1 VWTMAYKFDRQEL
14 EDAIQVLAEKYPKCF
29 FVNPRQRRPLKKNI
43 VADLQRDGIAMAVDL
58 ISACVDW
65 YKSHICYQYCLETGA
80 KCLDLDGKEAGTVTE
95 LEHHAAQKKILEIN
109 ERRAE
114 RAPLNSIRTTTNLVT
129 ARRVPE
135 DQLKKID
142 APMSRPTM
150 LPELTPLYEAVLAA
164 NSAMSA
170 PMGNSDVRA
179 AVTAAAIG
187 VVIAEAQRIVDNSKR
202 DPAAQG

>member
-1 VWTMAYKFDRQEL
+1 MVYKFDRKEL
-14 EDAIQVLAEKYPKCF
+14 EDCLLMLAERYPRCF
-29 FVNPRQRRPLKKNI
+29 FVNPRLRQPLKKNI
-43 VADLQRDGIAMAVDL
+43 EADLQKDGFASPEL
-58 ISACVDW
+58 ISASVDW
-65 YKSHICYQYCLETGA
+65 YKSHISYQYNLETGA

-95 LEHHAAQKKILEIN
+95 LEQRVARMKIREIN

-114 RAPLNSIRTTTNLVT
+114 RAPLNPIRTMSNLVT
-129 ARRVPE
+129 ARRISE

-142 APMSRPTM
+142 APMSRPTIQ
-150 LPELTPLYEAVLAA
+150 PELTPLYEAILAA
-164 NSAMSA
+164 NSAMST

-187 VVIAEAQRIVDNSKR
+187 VVIAEAQRILGNSKT

>member
-1 VWTMAYKFDRQEL
+1 VWTMAYKFERQEL
-14 EDAIQVLAEKYPKCF
+14 EDGIHMLVEKYPKCF
-29 FVNPRQRRPLKKNI
+29 FVDPRLRRPLKKNI
-43 VADLQRDGIAMAVDL
+43 VVDLQKDGIAMPPEL
-58 ISACVDW
+58 ISASVDW
-65 YKSHICYQYCLETGA
+65 YKSHISYQYCLEAGA

-95 LEHHAAQKKILEIN
+95 SEHRGAQKKILEIN

-114 RAPLNSIRTTTNLVT
+114 RAPLNPIITTSNLVT
-129 ARRVPE
+129 ARRIPE

-187 VVIAEAQRIVDNSKR
+187 VVIAEAQRLLDNSKT

>member
-1 VWTMAYKFDRQEL
+1 MIYKFDRQEL
-14 EDAIQVLAEKYPKCF
+14 EDSISMLAERYPRCF
-29 FVNPRQRRPLKKNI
+29 FVNPRLRRPLKKNI
-43 VADLQRDGIAMAVDL
+43 VADLQKDGIAMASEL
-58 ISACVDW
+58 ISASVDW
-65 YKSHICYQYCLETGA
+65 YTSHISYQYCLEAGA
-80 KCLDLDGKEAGTVTE
+80 TRVDLEGKEAGTVTE
-95 LEHHAAQKKILEIN
+95 LEKRAAQKKILEIN
-109 ERRAE
+109 ERWAE
-114 RAPLNSIRTTTNLVT
+114 RNQMNPIRTTSNLVT
-129 ARRVPE
+129 TRRIPE

-187 VVIAEAQRIVDNSKR
+187 VVIAEAQRIVDNSKT